1 VLACLIMEGP
11 AWLGS
16 HRQPPLIWAWSECT
30 SLDSSNKPPCY
41 WTLCKPRTVRY
52 RMTRLTFFWSPSAM
66 QATDSSLPNDA
77 FDVFLESKRYIY
89 WINCLDSGKHSFQM
103 GSTFDVC
110 LESKREVQ
118 LLD

>member
-1 VLACLIMEGP
+1 
-11 AWLGS
+11 
-16 HRQPPLIWAWSECT
+16 
-30 SLDSSNKPPCY
+30 
-41 WTLCKPRTVRY
+41 
-52 RMTRLTFFWSPSAM
+52 M

>member
-1 VLACLIMEGP
+1 
-11 AWLGS
+11 
-16 HRQPPLIWAWSECT
+16 
-30 SLDSSNKPPCY
+30 
-41 WTLCKPRTVRY
+41 
-52 RMTRLTFFWSPSAM
+52 M

-89 WINCLDSGKHSFQM
+89 WINCLDSGNHSFQM
-103 GSTFDVC
+103 GPTFDVF